1 MNLFRNQEKILELS
15 QGKVD
20 DIGNLRFI
28 GQPALVYYDFVKEGI
43 WQLGEESKAKQFG
56 SIVGGIKV
64 KDVNGNGIIDPA
76 DRQILGSDVPKLVGG
91 MTHRFEYKGFDLSI
105 LTFARF
111 GSMIQSP
118 FHGSFRYLSGRIN
131 QYNVDYWTKNN
142 PTNAYPQPNANQESP
157 LYGSTLSY
165 MDGSFTKIRNINFGY
180 NFSPKTAQKLKM
192 QSLRMYVSA
201 QNPFVFSPY
210 TSKFNGIDPEFPTT
224 STPPVRTFL
233 AGLNLKF

>member
-1 MNLFRNQEKILELS
+1 MEYRFELVQKPRKILELS

-64 KDVNGNGIIDPA
+64 KDVNGNGVIDPA
-76 DRQILGSDVPKLVGG
+76 DRQILGTDVPKLVGG

-105 LTFARF
+105 LTFSRF

-165 MDGSFTKIRNINFGY
+165 MDGSFTKVRNINLGY
-180 NFSPKTAQKLKM
+180 NFSQKTAQKLKM
-192 QSLRMYVSA
+192 QSIRVYVSA

-224 STPPVRTFL
+224 STPPVRHFWR
-233 AGLNLKF
+233 A